1 MLTCPREAVLVGLVS
16 DGTVFW
22 VGCKIVF
29 GVDADDLAMVN
40 LNLKETRSIELAN
53 FRYWSKQA
61 SFNVICTD

>member
-1 MLTCPREAVLVGLVS
+1 MEQSFGLAARLS
-16 DGTVFW
+16 L
-22 VGCKIVF
+22 F

-40 LNLKETRSIELAN
+40 LNLKETPSIELAN